1 MLELNKWFF
10 VLLINFLGL
19 LYILNKILFRPL
31 LKLFKERQDSING
44 ALGSA
49 KDMSQKKDEA
59 IAKLNKDL
67 AGARDKAKEAFESL
81 RAEGGNKQRELFS
94 GAETEASGMLQK
106 ARTELRAEAEK
117 ARQSLRADV
126 DKFSDEIVRKLLKA

>member
-19 LYILNKILFRPL
+19 LYILNKILFKPL
-31 LKLFKERQDSING
+31 LQLFKERERQYKRRARFCERDVP
-44 ALGSA
+44 
-49 KDMSQKKDEA
+49 KKDDA
-59 IAKLNKDL
+59 LARLNKDL
-67 AGARDKAKEAFESL
+67 ADARDKAKEAFESL

-94 GAETEASGMLQK
+94 VAGTEASGMLQK

-117 ARQSLRADV
+117 ARQALRADV

>member
-31 LKLFKERQDSING
+31 LRLFKERQDTVK
-44 ALGSA
+44 GSLDAA
-49 KDMSQKKDEA
+49 KDMGAKREEGITRLNRELSEA
-59 IAKLNKDL
+59 R
-67 AGARDKAKEAFESL
+67 GKAKETFEAL
-81 RAEGGNKQRELFS
+81 KAEALNKNKEVL
-94 GAETEASGMLQK
+94 GAAETELSAMLDNARADVK
-106 ARTELRAEAEK
+106 AKAEK
-117 ARQSLRADV
+117 ARQALRADV

>member
-31 LKLFKERQDSING
+31 LRLFKERQDTVK
-44 ALGSA
+44 GSLDAA
-49 KDMSQKKDEA
+49 KDMGAKREEGITRLNRELSEA
-59 IAKLNKDL
+59 R
-67 AGARDKAKEAFESL
+67 GKAKETFEAL
-81 RAEGGNKQRELFS
+81 KAEALNKNKEVL
-94 GAETEASGMLQK
+94 GAAETELSAMLDN
-106 ARTELRAEAEK
+106 ARADVKAEAEK
-117 ARQSLRADV
+117 ARQALRADV

>member
-31 LKLFKERQDSING
+31 LKLFKERQDTVKGSLG
-44 ALGSA
+44 AA
-49 KDMSQKKDEA
+49 KDMSAKREEG
-59 IAKLNKDL
+59 IAKLNREL
-67 AGARDKAKEAFESL
+67 AETRSKAKETFEAL
-81 RAEGGNKQRELFS
+81 KAEALNKNKEVL
-94 GAETEASGMLQK
+94 GAAETELSAMLDN
-106 ARTELRAEAEK
+106 ARADVKAEAEK
-117 ARQSLRADV
+117 ARQALRADV